1 MNKYTMYADASVN
14 YVVPS
19 KVTSLPVSPLFTT
32 DTGGPRCM
40 TLSLQQ
46 QCLLFSFERNSHYSG
61 FFPFDPDR
69 GAEYRSERVGL
80 SVCAMCLRSKKARF
94 KTRSVFARTQRGFPG
109 ISVQECVNRSQQV
122 IDNSPAFNSS

>member
-1 MNKYTMYADASVN
+1 MYADASVN

-61 FFPFDPDR
+61 FFPLTLI
-69 GAEYRSERVGL
+69 GERSIVVSV
-80 SVCAMCLRSKKARF
+80 SVCLFVRCVCVLRKLVLKRDQCLQEHSVDFWAFRCKNVLTEVSRLLTIRQRL
-94 KTRSVFARTQRGFPG
+94 TRVKL
-109 ISVQECVNRSQQV
+109 
-122 IDNSPAFNSS
+122 